1 MRQNL
6 NLRDNLRYLHDKIFL
21 NKKFK
26 VFQKNYLME
35 KKMSFD
41 LKINQKL
48 FTIIARIDQFKG
60 KWQMIENK
68 ENRYLKEL
76 RHIAT
81 IQSIGSSTRI
91 EGATLSNA
99 EVESLLKINKI
110 TSFKTRDEQEVGG
123 YYEVLELILDQ
134 YPHIEL
140 SVSNIKAL
148 HNLLM
153 KHSDKDEKHKG
164 EFKKFSNRVV
174 ATYPDGTQ
182 RTIFNPTE
190 PLLVDKE
197 MDELVDW
204 SNQELVNRD
213 FHSLFVIASFI
224 YEFLS
229 IHPFQDGN
237 GRLSRLLTSLLLLR
251 EGYEFVQYISFEH
264 IIEHKKNDYYRA
276 LIAAQQHRGTEEE
289 KIAAWLLFF
298 LSSLEELIQKLEEK
312 YDRYQLSGSLLNERQ
327 RRLLTFIRE
336 RQLVRSAE
344 LAADFPAISSRTL
357 NRDLAILE
365 NENMIEK
372 IGRGKAVA
380 YQIVP

>member
-1 MRQNL
+1 
-6 NLRDNLRYLHDKIFL
+6 
-21 NKKFK
+21 
-26 VFQKNYLME
+26 ME
-35 KKMSFD
+35 KKLAFD
-41 LKINQKL
+41 LKTHQKL
-48 FTIIARIDQFKG
+48 FSIVARIDQFKG
-60 KWQMIENK
+60 KWQLIENK

-140 SVSNIKAL
+140 SINNIKSL
-148 HNLLM
+148 HNLLL
-153 KHSDKDEKHKG
+153 KHSDKDQKHKG

-174 ATYPDGTQ
+174 MTYPDGKQ

-204 SNQELVNRD
+204 ANQELPNKD

-264 IIEHKKNDYYRA
+264 IIEYKKNDYYRS
-276 LIAAQQHRGTEEE
+276 LIAAQQHRGKEEE
-289 KIAAWLLFF
+289 KIAAWLQFF

-312 YDRYQLSGSLLNERQ
+312 YTRYQLSGSLLNERQ
-327 RRLLTFIRE
+327 RRLLAFIRE
-336 RQLVRSAE
+336 RQMVRSADIS
-344 LAADFPAISSRTL
+344 AAFADVSNRTL
-357 NRDLAILE
+357 NRDLALLE
-365 NENMIEK
+365 SENLIKK
-372 IGRGKAVA
+372 IGRGKSVA
-380 YQIVP
+380 YQIAVN

>member
-1 MRQNL
+1 
-6 NLRDNLRYLHDKIFL
+6 
-21 NKKFK
+21 
-26 VFQKNYLME
+26 ME
-35 KKMSFD
+35 KKMSLD
-41 LKINQKL
+41 LKTTQKL
-48 FTIIARIDQFKG
+48 FSIVARIDQFKG
-60 KWQMIENK
+60 KWELIENK

-91 EGATLSNA
+91 EGSTLSNA

-134 YPHIEL
+134 YPYIEL
-140 SVSNIKAL
+140 SISNIKSL

-153 KHSDKDEKHKG
+153 KHSEKDEKHKG

-174 ATYPDGTQ
+174 ATYPDGNQ

-197 MDELVDW
+197 MDELVEW
-204 SNQELVNRD
+204 SNQELGNRD

-264 IIEHKKNDYYRA
+264 IIEYKKNEYYRA
-276 LIAAQQHRGTEEE
+276 LIAAQQHRGKEEE
-289 KIAAWLLFF
+289 KIAAWLQFF
-298 LSSLEELIQKLEEK
+298 LSSLEELIRKLEEK
-312 YDRYQLSGSLLNERQ
+312 YNRYQLSGSLLNERQ
-327 RRLLTFIRE
+327 RRLLALIRE

-344 LAADFPAISSRTL
+344 LISAFSTISSRTI
-357 NRDLAILE
+357 NRDLSVLE
-365 NENMIEK
+365 SENLIEK
-372 IGRGKAVA
+372 IGRGRAAA
-380 YQIVP
+380 YQVVLD